1 MDHLARLIAFALLL
15 VLGDAASAAYVRVAT
30 QTYADGSGSITGAT
44 AGAYCQAR
52 AVFGWGSGATGTAEN
67 IREHTTGQMITDC
80 RVTGGSLGSNQ
91 TVIDSAGTGRCSAGG
106 WIPGGGGGC
115 YDTVSAC
122 PSGQSANGL
131 GVCTSQCPA
140 PGTQQGSSGDA
151 WGSTAAAGGGGLA
164 ICVNG
169 CLANSSGNGSSDGGQ
184 TWTHWGPLTHTG
196 QTCSGSPGGPEA
208 NPRPSPPPPGYCPGE
223 VNGQPV
229 TVPCTQGTSR
239 GPSTNTSG
247 SSSDGGTS
255 TGTTTQQTSCSNGRC
270 TTTTTT
276 TTTTTGGAGGAGGT
290 STTSTSTEQGESE
303 YCAANPGDRVNCAEE
318 DGDSSFGGSCAG
330 SFTCDGDAIQ
340 CAIAREQHVRSCQL
354 FDTDTALSAIGRNA
368 ANGQQPADHPANNG
382 EVSSY
387 ALSSMLDAS
396 PLFGGSG
403 GCPSDVS
410 VEYQGHSLTLPFS
423 RACSVLQML
432 GNIWVGLAYLA
443 AFAIVF
449 RRG

>member
-1 MDHLARLIAFALLL
+1 MDPLARLIALAFVLLWA
-15 VLGDAASAAYVRVAT
+15 DAASAAYVRVAT
-30 QTYADGSGSITGAT
+30 QTYADGGSGSISGAT
-44 AGAYCQAR
+44 ASEFCQAR

-115 YDTVSAC
+115 YDTVSSC

-196 QTCSGSPGGPEA
+196 QTCTGAPGGSGPEA

-276 TTTTTGGAGGAGGT
+276 TTTTSGGAGGAGGT

-303 YCAANPGDRVNCAEE
+303 YCAANPGDRVNCSEE
-318 DGDSSFGGSCAG
+318 DGGSSFGGSCAG
-330 SFTCDGDAIQ
+330 AFTCDGDAIQ
-340 CAIAREQHVRSCQL
+340 CAIARDQHVRHCQL
-354 FDTDTALSAIGRNA
+354 FDNVTPESTAGLQFASAASQAYGGAPVRTVDV
-368 ANGQQPADHPANNG
+368 GTRFTTS
-382 EVSSY
+382 EVNPFSSGCPGDIVVTPSIVIP
-387 ALSSMLDAS
+387 LSS
-396 PLFGGSG
+396 
-403 GCPSDVS
+403 
-410 VEYQGHSLTLPFS
+410 
-423 RACSVLQML
+423 ACGQLQML
-432 GNIWVGLAYLA
+432 GQLLVALTVVSM
-443 AFAIVF
+443 AFWLVSAEV
-449 RRG
+449 